1 MKRIVV
7 IGSLNADFV
16 IRLQRFPGPGE
27 TVAGRDFKVFCGG
40 KGANQA
46 CGAARLGGEV
56 SMIGQVGNDAH
67 GDLLIE
73 NLAAAGV
80 DVTHIFRAADVSTGV
95 AAITINAEGENQIV
109 VVPGANGSFGEEQL
123 QRSRELIASAGIVLL
138 QLEIAARLAKAAG
151 ALVILDPAPAQQ
163 LPEDLL
169 GSVDYLTPNESEL
182 GILTGTAAE
191 GFSPAVAAQKAGE
204 LRKRGV
210 RKVLV
215 KMGAQGALL
224 VDGQQETF
232 WRALPV
238 SAVDTTAAGDAFNA
252 AFAYALASGQSEL
265 DAGRFATAAAAYS
278 VTRAGAQPS
287 MPTRAEVESLSATPQ
302 IRREVE

>member
-1 MKRIVV
+1 M
-7 IGSLNADFV
+7 
-16 IRLQRFPGPGE
+16 
-27 TVAGRDFKVFCGG
+27 
-40 KGANQA
+40 
-46 CGAARLGGEV
+46 
-56 SMIGQVGNDAH
+56 
-67 GDLLIE
+67 
-73 NLAAAGV
+73 
-80 DVTHIFRAADVSTGV
+80 
-95 AAITINAEGENQIV
+95 
-109 VVPGANGSFGEEQL
+109 
-123 QRSRELIASAGIVLL
+123 QRSRDLIASAGIVLL
-138 QLEIAARLAKAAG
+138 QLEIPLQTVRIAARLAKAAG
-151 ALVILDPAPAQQ
+151 ALVMLDPAPAQP
-163 LPEDLL
+163 LPEELL

-191 GFSPAVAAQKAGE
+191 NFSRAVAAQKAGE

-215 KMGAQGALL
+215 KMGSQGALL